1 MKLHTSRAAETED
14 VGLADNDI
22 DGFLKNLAQS
32 VSRESTQNS
41 NDEALARPVK
51 VSFDLVSVPTSEI
64 PNVDNYRDVLRS
76 CLAEA
81 QNNNDKKANEFFINA
96 LKVIAKP
103 EVPIF
108 LISDSGTKGAG
119 GTFGKGQKFYTLAI
133 SKGRTDKDNVYS
145 AGSFGIGKN
154 AAFAGSEMRLVFYST
169 VYGDD
174 PANHFYCMGKSI
186 LTSWRDSED
195 NNMSHKV
202 LFLDGSGEFTPH
214 TSQSELPSWLQKSER
229 GLQVAIVAPRIEIR
243 EHWQA
248 SFIANALS
256 NFFAAIYT
264 EDIEFELGGGSDI
277 INNSTMLEYFS
288 RDDVKRAADESGLT
302 EQFERAEMC
311 TRAFAA
317 GSFVSEDFSVE
328 GLGDFEALIHVDEGL
343 PKKVCIVRNGMYITD
358 SLKNFGRPLKSF
370 PNSKDFIMLVRP
382 KSVEDSSS
390 ERLKRMENPEHNELT
405 TGYIADE
412 SEVRKLQK
420 AVEKLETG
428 VRAIVKKYAK
438 LEVTSTKN
446 IDELK
451 DYFASPGK
459 EEGDGTNE
467 DDPTKTTAKKF
478 PTKQP
483 SPNAQ
488 QPGSGGGGKGKKNN
502 TNKKTHT
509 KRAGPGGGASGLY
522 KPLPARTYAARSSA
536 TTWRIEIATP
546 PPSAQECEIWPQAT
560 SRGKDTKPL
569 KVKSCNL
576 PGAIVSP
583 DGLSVKLPLAGAGV
597 SFDLDLENDADV
609 VDLRPLVKS

>member
-1 MKLHTSRAAETED
+1 MKLHTNRAAETED
-14 VGLADNDI
+14 VGLANNDI
-22 DGFLKNLAQS
+22 DGFLKSLAQS

-51 VSFDLVSVPTSEI
+51 VSFDLISVPTSEI
-64 PNVDNYRDVLRS
+64 PNIHDYREVLQS

-81 QNNNDKKANEFFINA
+81 QNSNDRKANEFFTNA

-103 EVPIF
+103 EVPVF
-108 LISDSGTKGAG
+108 LISDSGTGGAG
-119 GTFGKGQKFYTLAI
+119 GSFSKGQKFYTLAI
-133 SKGRTDKDNVYS
+133 SEGRTDKDNVYS

-174 PANHFYCMGKSI
+174 PASHFYCMGKSI

-195 NNMSHKV
+195 RNMNHKV

-214 TSQSELPSWLQKSER
+214 TSQSDLPSWLQKSKR

-248 SFIANALS
+248 SFIANALC

-264 EDIEFELGGGSDI
+264 EDIEFELDGGNEI
-277 INNSTMLEYFS
+277 INSSTMLEYFS

-302 EQFERAEMC
+302 EQFEWAEMC
-311 TRAFAA
+311 TKAFAA
-317 GSFVSEDFSVE
+317 GSFVSEGFSVE
-328 GLGDFEALIHVDEGL
+328 GLGEFEALIHVDEGL

-358 SLKNFGRPLKSF
+358 SLKNFGRPLKRF
-370 PNSKDFIMLVRP
+370 PNSKDFIVLVRP
-382 KSVEDSSS
+382 KSVENSSS

-412 SEVRKLQK
+412 IEVRNLQK
-420 AVEKLETG
+420 AVENLETEI
-428 VRAIVKKYAK
+428 RAIIRKHAK
-438 LEVTSTKN
+438 LEVTSTKI

-459 EEGDGTNE
+459 EEGDGSDE
-467 DDPTKTTAKKF
+467 DDPTKVTAKKF

-483 SPNAQ
+483 APNAQ
-488 QPGSGGGGKGKKNN
+488 QPGGGGGGKGRKNK
-502 TNKKTHT
+502 TKKKTRT
-509 KRAGPGGGASGLY
+509 KQPGPGRRGSGQY
-522 KPLPARTYAARSSA
+522 KPLAARSYAARSST
-536 TTWRIEIATP
+536 TTWRVEIATP
-546 PPSAQECEIWPQAT
+546 PASAKECEIWPQAT
-560 SRGKDTKPL
+560 SRGKDTKQL

-576 PGAIVSP
+576 PGAIVSS
-583 DGLSVKLPLAGAGV
+583 DGLSVKIPLSGTGV
-597 SFDLDLENDADV
+597 SFDLDLDNDADV
-609 VDLRPLVKS
+609 VDLRPVVKS